1 MGMRNLIA
9 ALMAILGTLL
19 IIAGA
24 GIIIMPALAQ
34 RTLAQRTLAQ
44 RTLAERT
51 LAERTGTPAGSG
63 AELSTE
69 ADGGSV
75 LDRSA
80 RRLSR
85 LGPSDRLI
93 VWGIVLLV
101 VSAIAAGAIGFS
113 LNATATGK

>member
-1 MGMRNLIA
+1 MRNLIA
-9 ALMAILGTLL
+9 GLMAVLGTLL

-24 GIIIMPALAQ
+24 GIIVMPALAK
-34 RTLAQRTLAQ
+34 RSDIT
-44 RTLAERT
+44 
-51 LAERTGTPAGSG
+51 AGSG
-63 AELSTE
+63 VEPNVDS
-69 ADGGSV
+69 GGSA
-75 LDRSA
+75 LDRGA

-101 VSAIAAGAIGFS
+101 VAAVAAGAIGFS